1 MDFQPGYYAENPDPR
16 CPVVLLLDTSGSMTG
31 KPIDQLN
38 QGLVTFQQELSQDSL
53 AARRVQVAIVTFDS
67 YVNVVQDF
75 VDFNQFNPPHL
86 SATGTTAM
94 GEGIE
99 TALNLIEFHKQRLKS
114 AEIAIDYYRPWL
126 LMITDGAPTD
136 SWQNAAQMLHQFYAN
151 KKVVFFAIA
160 VQGADMNILS
170 QIVPP
175 GSIPPQQLKG
185 LAFNQLFTWLSKS
198 MGPVSRSQGSGA
210 QVALPDASGWVVGT

>member
-1 MDFQPGYYAENPDPR
+1 MNFKTEYAENPDPR
-16 CPVVLLLDTSGSMTG
+16 CPVVLLLDTSGSMSG
-31 KPIDQLN
+31 QPIEELN
-38 QGLVTFQQELSQDSL
+38 RGLVTFQQELSQDSF

-94 GEGIE
+94 GQGIE
-99 TALNLIEFHKQRLKS
+99 TALNLIESHKQLLKS
-114 AEIAIDYYRPWL
+114 PEIAIDYYRPWL

-151 KKVVFFAIA
+151 KKVVFFAVA
-160 VQGADMNILS
+160 VQGADMNTLS

-185 LAFNQLFTWLSKS
+185 LAFNQLFTWLSNS
-198 MGPVSRSQGSGA
+198 MGSVSRSQGGA
-210 QVALPDASGWVVGT
+210 QVALPPAKEWVVGT

>member
-1 MDFQPGYYAENPDPR
+1 MNFQPGYAESSVPR
-16 CPVVLLLDTSGSMTG
+16 CPVVLLLDTSGSMSG
-31 KPIDQLN
+31 QPIDQLN
-38 QGLVTFQQELSQDSL
+38 QGLVTLQQELSQDSY

-75 VDFNQFNPPHL
+75 VDFDQFNPPHL

-99 TALNLIEFHKQRLKS
+99 TALNLIESHKQLLK
-114 AEIAIDYYRPWL
+114 ANDIDYYRPWL

-160 VQGADMNILS
+160 VQGADMNTLS

-185 LAFNQLFTWLSKS
+185 LAFNQLFTWLSRS
-198 MGPVSRSQGSGA
+198 MGSVSRSQGSGA

>member
-1 MDFQPGYYAENPDPR
+1 MNFQPGYAENPDPR
-16 CPVVLLLDTSGSMTG
+16 CPVVLLLDTSGSMSG
-31 KPIDQLN
+31 QPIDQLN

-75 VDFNQFNPPHL
+75 VDFDQFNPPHL
-86 SATGTTAM
+86 STTGTTAM
-94 GEGIE
+94 GEGIG
-99 TALNLIEFHKQRLKS
+99 TALNLIESHKQLLR
-114 AEIAIDYYRPWL
+114 ANGIDYYRPWL

-160 VQGADMNILS
+160 VQGADMNTLS

-175 GSIPPQQLKG
+175 GSIPPQQLQG

-198 MGPVSRSQGSGA
+198 MGSVSRSQGSGA
-210 QVALPDASGWVVGT
+210 QVALPDASEWVVGT

>member
-1 MDFQPGYYAENPDPR
+1 MDFKPEYAETPDPR
-16 CPVVLLLDTSGSMTG
+16 CPVVLLLDTSGSMYG
-31 KPIDQLN
+31 QPINQLN
-38 QGLVTFQQELSQDSL
+38 QGLVTFQQELSKDSF

-67 YVNVVQDF
+67 YVKVVQDF

-86 SATGTTAM
+86 TATGSTAM

-99 TALNLIEFHKQRLKS
+99 TAINLIESHKQLLK
-114 AEIAIDYYRPWL
+114 ANAIDYYRPWL
-126 LMITDGAPTD
+126 LMITDGGPNPD
-136 SWQNAAQMLHQFYAN
+136 SNWQNAAQILHQFHAN

-160 VQGADMNILS
+160 VQGADMNTLS

-175 GSIPPQQLKG
+175 GSIPPQQLQG
-185 LAFNQLFTWLSKS
+185 LAFNQLFTWLSSS
-198 MGPVSRSQGSGA
+198 MGSVSRSQGSGA

>member
-1 MDFQPGYYAENPDPR
+1 MNFKPEYAENPEPR
-16 CPVVLLLDTSGSMTG
+16 CPVVLLLDTSGSMSG
-31 KPIDQLN
+31 QPITQLN
-38 QGLVTFQQELSQDSL
+38 QGLVTLHQELSQDSL

-75 VDFNQFNPPHL
+75 VDFNQFNPPNL

-99 TALNLIEFHKQRLKS
+99 TALNLIESQKQVLRDN
-114 AEIAIDYYRPWL
+114 EIDYYRPWL

-160 VQGADMNILS
+160 VQGADINTLS

-185 LAFNQLFTWLSKS
+185 LAFNQLFTWLSGS
-198 MGPVSRSQGSGA
+198 MGSVSRSQGSGA

>member
-1 MDFQPGYYAENPDPR
+1 MNFKTEYAKNPYPR
-16 CPVVLLLDTSGSMTG
+16 CPVVLLLDTSCSMSG
-31 KPIDQLN
+31 QPIEELN
-38 QGLVTFQQELSQDSL
+38 RGLVTFQQELSQDSF

-99 TALNLIEFHKQRLKS
+99 TALNLIESHKQLLKS
-114 AEIAIDYYRPWL
+114 PEIAIDYYRPWL

-151 KKVVFFAIA
+151 KKVVFFAVA
-160 VQGADMNILS
+160 VQGADMNTLS

-185 LAFNQLFTWLSKS
+185 LAFNQLFTWLSNS
-198 MGPVSRSQGSGA
+198 MGSVSRSQGGA
-210 QVALPDASGWVVGT
+210 QVALPPATEWVVGT

>member
-1 MDFQPGYYAENPDPR
+1 MNFQPGYAENPDPR
-16 CPVVLLLDTSGSMTG
+16 CPVVLLLDTSGSMSG
-31 KPIDQLN
+31 QPIDQLN

-75 VDFNQFNPPHL
+75 VDFDQFNPPHL
-86 SATGTTAM
+86 STTGTTAM
-94 GEGIE
+94 GEGIG
-99 TALNLIEFHKQRLKS
+99 TALNLIESHKQLLR
-114 AEIAIDYYRPWL
+114 ANGIDYYRPWL

-151 KKVVFFAIA
+151 KKVVFFAVA
-160 VQGADMNILS
+160 VQGADMNTLS

-185 LAFNQLFTWLSKS
+185 LAFNQLFTWLSNS
-198 MGPVSRSQGSGA
+198 MGSVSRSQGGA
-210 QVALPDASGWVVGT
+210 QVALPPATEWVVGT